1 MKFKMS
7 DVNIFFAFSSFKKNS
22 CYLFLFLSW
31 VTFSQSIPYSDNTV
45 ISVLTC
51 GPGDELYSQFGH
63 SAFRIQDFNKH
74 YDVVYNYG
82 VFDFNKPNFILNFA
96 KGKLYYRLDKAP
108 YDYFHQQYLY
118 ENREVKKQ
126 VLNLSLAQRKKL
138 ILFLENNAKPENA
151 TYQYDFFYNNC
162 ATKIRAV
169 LDEVFP
175 NKIVIKDNHIT
186 TSFTM
191 RDLINNNVPHNTWA
205 NVGINIAL
213 GSVIDV
219 KATTDEYQ
227 FLPKYIFEA
236 FNNATINNTS
246 LIKETSTILAINTS
260 RIKKQGFS
268 ILSPYCILSLIS
280 LLIIWI
286 TFSDFKKNKRNKILD
301 FILLFTT
308 GVTGVFSLLLWF
320 ATDHTTTINNLNI
333 LWAFAPNLIIAFAIL
348 KGNTP
353 KWIPNYFKLLT
364 ALLISLG
371 LAWIFKIE
379 AFAYGMTPIFIAL
392 GVRYMYLNK
401 YFK

>member
-1 MKFKMS
+1 MQKK
-7 DVNIFFAFSSFKKNS
+7 ISF
-22 CYLFLFLSW
+22 YLFLFISW
-31 VTFSQSIPYSDNTV
+31 ISFSQNIPYSDNTV

-63 SAFRIQDFNKH
+63 SAFRIQDFNNH

-82 VFDFNKPNFILNFA
+82 VFDFKKPNFYTNFA
-96 KGKLYYRLDKAP
+96 KGKLYYKLDKAP
-108 YDYFHQQYLY
+108 YNYFFRVYQH

-126 VLNLSLAQRKKL
+126 VLNLSLEQRKKL
-138 ILFLENNAKPENA
+138 TSFLENNAKPENA

-175 NKIVIKDNHIT
+175 NEIVIKDNHIT

-191 RDLINNNVPHNTWA
+191 RDLINNNVPHNSWA

-213 GSVIDV
+213 GAVIDV
-219 KATTDEYQ
+219 KATSDEYQ

-236 FNNATINNTS
+236 FNNATINKNP
-246 LIKETSTILAINTS
+246 LIKESSTILAINES
-260 RIKKQGFS
+260 RVNKHGVS
-268 ILSPYCILSLIS
+268 ILSPYSILSILS
-280 LLIIWI
+280 LLIIWL
-286 TFSDFKKNKRNKILD
+286 TYNDYRKKKRNKILD

-308 GVTGVFSLLLWF
+308 GVTGIVSLLLWF

-333 LWAFAPNLIIAFAIL
+333 LWAFTPNLIVAVVIL
-348 KGNTP
+348 RKKTP
-353 KWIPNYFKLLT
+353 KWVAIYFKMLT
-364 ALLISLG
+364 LLLISL
-371 LAWIFKIE
+371 LLVWVFKVE

-392 GVRYMYLNK
+392 GVRYVYLSK

>member
-1 MKFKMS
+1 MQKK
-7 DVNIFFAFSSFKKNS
+7 ISF
-22 CYLFLFLSW
+22 YLFLFISW
-31 VTFSQSIPYSDNTV
+31 ITFSQNIPYSDNTV

-63 SAFRIQDFNKH
+63 SAFRIQDFNNH

-82 VFDFNKPNFILNFA
+82 VFDFKKPNFYTNFA
-96 KGKLYYRLDKAP
+96 KGKLYYKLDKAP
-108 YDYFHQQYLY
+108 YNYFFRVYQH

-126 VLNLSLAQRKKL
+126 VLNLSLEQRKKL
-138 ILFLENNAKPENA
+138 TSFLENNAKPENA

-175 NKIVIKDNHIT
+175 NEIVIKDNHIT

-191 RDLINNNVPHNTWA
+191 RDLINNNVPHNSWA

-213 GSVIDV
+213 GSVIDAR
-219 KATTDEYQ
+219 ATNDEYQ
-227 FLPKYIFEA
+227 FLPEYIFQA
-236 FNNATINNTS
+236 FNNATINNNA
-246 LIKETSTILAINTS
+246 LIKESSTILAINES
-260 RIKKQGFS
+260 RVNKQGFS
-268 ILSPYCILSLIS
+268 ILSPYSILSILS
-280 LLIIWI
+280 LLIIWL
-286 TFSDFKKNKRNKILD
+286 TYNDYRKKKRNKVLD

-308 GVTGVFSLLLWF
+308 GVTGIVSLLLWF

-333 LWAFAPNLIIAFAIL
+333 LWAFAPNLIVAAVIL
-348 KGNTP
+348 RKNTP
-353 KWIPNYFKLLT
+353 KWVANYFKMLT
-364 ALLISLG
+364 LLLISL
-371 LAWIFKIE
+371 LLVWAFKIE

-392 GVRYMYLNK
+392 VVRYVYLNR

>member
-1 MKFKMS
+1 MKF
-7 DVNIFFAFSSFKKNS
+7 N

-31 VTFSQSIPYSDNTV
+31 ASFSQTIPYSNNTT

-51 GPGDELYSQFGH
+51 SSGEELYTKFGH
-63 SAFRIQDFNKH
+63 SAFRVQDFNNNF
-74 YDVVYNYG
+74 DIIYNYG
-82 VFDFNKPNFILNFA
+82 VFDFKQPNFYTNFA
-96 KGKLYYRLDKAP
+96 KGKLYYRLDKMP
-108 YDYFHQQYLY
+108 TNYFYQINKS
-118 ENREVKKQ
+118 ENREIKKQ
-126 VLNLSLAQRKKL
+126 VLNLTLEERKKL

-175 NKIVIKDNHIT
+175 NEVVIKDDHIT
-186 TSFTM
+186 TSYTM

-236 FNNATINNTS
+236 FNNATINNTP
-246 LIKETSTILAINTS
+246 LIKESSTILAIDDS
-260 RIKKQGFS
+260 KVSKQKFS
-268 ILSPYCILSLIS
+268 VLSPYCILSILS

-286 TFSDFKKNKRNKILD
+286 TFTDFKKKKRNKTLD

-308 GVTGVFSLLLWF
+308 GLTGVFSLLLWF

-333 LWAFAPNLIIAFAIL
+333 LWAFPPNLVIVFATL
-348 KGNTP
+348 SKNTP
-353 KWIPNYFKLLT
+353 KWMSNYFKLLT
-364 ALLISLG
+364 IFLISL
-371 LAWIFKIE
+371 LIVWTCNIE
-379 AFAYGMTPIFIAL
+379 AFAYGLIPIFMAL
-392 GVRYMYLNK
+392 GIRYVYLSK
-401 YFK
+401 YFNSDQ

>member
-1 MKFKMS
+1 MQ
-7 DVNIFFAFSSFKKNS
+7 KKIN

-31 VTFSQSIPYSDNTV
+31 VTFSQSIPYSDNIV

-51 GPGDELYSQFGH
+51 APGDELYSQFGH

-82 VFDFNKPNFILNFA
+82 VFDFKKPNFYTNFA
-96 KGKLYYRLDKAP
+96 KGKLYYKLDKVP
-108 YDYFHQQYLY
+108 YNYFYQQYQS

-126 VLNLSLAQRKKL
+126 VLNLSLEQQKKL
-138 ILFLENNAKPENA
+138 ISFLENNAKPENA

-175 NKIVIKDNHIT
+175 NEIVIKDDHIT

-213 GSVIDV
+213 GSVVDV
-219 KATTDEYQ
+219 KATSNEYQ

-236 FNNATINNTS
+236 FNNATINNNP
-246 LIKETSTILAINTS
+246 LIKESATILAIDNA
-260 RIKKQGFS
+260 RINKQGVS
-268 ILSPYCILSLIS
+268 ILSPYSILSILS

-286 TFSDFKKNKRNKILD
+286 TFIDFKKKKRNKTLD

-308 GVTGVFSLLLWF
+308 GVTGVLSLLLWF
-320 ATDHTTTINNLNI
+320 ATNHTTTINNLNI
-333 LWAFAPNLIIAFAIL
+333 LWAFAPNLIISFVIL
-348 KGNTP
+348 RNNTP
-353 KWIPNYFKLLT
+353 KWISNYFKLLILFLI
-364 ALLISLG
+364 LLIVV
-371 LAWIFKIE
+371 WTFKVE

-392 GVRYMYLNK
+392 GVRYMYLSR

>member
-1 MKFKMS
+1 MQ
-7 DVNIFFAFSSFKKNS
+7 KKIN

-31 VTFSQSIPYSDNTV
+31 ATFSQNIPYSDNTI

-51 GPGDELYSQFGH
+51 GPGDELYSKFGH

-82 VFDFNKPNFILNFA
+82 VFDFTKPNFYTNFA
-96 KGKLYYRLDKAP
+96 KGKLFYKLDKTP
-108 YDYFHQQYLY
+108 YNYFLRQYQY

-126 VLNLSLAQRKKL
+126 VLNLSFEQRKKL

-175 NKIVIKDNHIT
+175 NQIVIKDNHIT
-186 TSFTM
+186 TSYTM
-191 RDLINNNVPHNTWA
+191 RDLINNNVPNNTWS

-213 GSVIDV
+213 GSIIDV

-227 FLPKYIFEA
+227 FLPKYIFEG
-236 FNNATINNTS
+236 FNNATINS
-246 LIKETSTILAINTS
+246 IPLIKEASTILAIDNS
-260 RIKKQGFS
+260 RANKQGFS
-268 ILSPYCILSLIS
+268 ILSPYCILSIIS

-286 TFSDFKKNKRNKILD
+286 TYYDYKKKKRNKILD
-301 FILLFTT
+301 FIILLTT

-333 LWAFAPNLIIAFAIL
+333 LWAFAPNLVIAFVVL
-348 KGNTP
+348 SKNTP
-353 KWIPNYFKLLT
+353 KWISNYFKFLIS
-364 ALLISLG
+364 LLISLI
-371 LAWIFKIE
+371 LVWIFKIE
-379 AFAYGMTPIFIAL
+379 AFAYGMTPIFIVL
-392 GVRYMYLNK
+392 GVRYIYLIK